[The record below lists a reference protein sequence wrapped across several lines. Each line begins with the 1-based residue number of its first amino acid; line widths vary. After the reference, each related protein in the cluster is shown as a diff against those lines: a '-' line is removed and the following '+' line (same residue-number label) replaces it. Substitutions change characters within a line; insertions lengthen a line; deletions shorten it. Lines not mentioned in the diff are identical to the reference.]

1 MSAASNKKMD
11 CEKPRNAASAGMQAS
26 VNSAVVSTP
35 TANTSSQL
43 AGDSS
48 YPLKPSFLTG
58 IDGIANTITGGIE
71 KAASAMD
78 ATTKRINNVDC
89 SDMLYEYIMSKL
101 PPFTA
106 TLINGASKG
115 LDKAANFAHGITSGA
130 SIGNLIR
137 KPDFV
142 KNVCTFIEMWG
153 GTIDGWLDVIVK
165 AAFALFNK
173 IDAARERLENATLDF
188 TEAVR
193 NCVLDVINAIQDKL
207 NGLLNFTMA
216 INWDDLGKYMAKCPC
231 LANVIAYLT
240 GCTEDADGNPTKGRP
255 WAIIACINEK
265 FSFLN
270 VDDLKFGLDTM
281 ITKYVKNF
289 INGLFNLIE
298 AWIVYVYDLV
308 IKPFRFLMKKYV
320 ELLTKKMNV
329 DKFIDTVGPF
339 ECFFVYTEEY
349 QNGKKYYGM
358 SAIDMIKTYKGWIGC
373 LEIACPN
380 LSEKIKNRT
389 KQMYKDLR
397 LEDKYWRRAMEAD
410 IYTCCLAT
418 ELDAPTAR
426 ESVLRQLYFENP
438 WDWLLSL
445 FKKAKNKDDNT
456 SEADAEAEE
465 YDVSRPFTFADL
477 HPSEGSSLGGS
488 IKDAINFTYSVETE
502 NEVMAGPKKISK
514 FEENTLKSI
523 VGSMSSQTDDNY
535 YVEHM
540 YQLVRFSNNYA
551 TSEAYIQ
558 YVSDKLDS
566 IESLSGNYSSSDN
579 GMNNS
584 SVRQPYY
591 VDNPTGYPTAD
602 GSVSTPAI
610 VATYTVPS
618 DFDQTRSEKISYFQ
632 FTPQA
637 SGETLANYYARMYQ
651 SAVRS

>member
-1 MSAASNKKMD
+1 MSDSSKKKMD
-11 CEKPRNAASAGMQAS
+11 CEKPRNAASDGMQSS
-26 VNSAVVSTP
+26 VDSAVVSTP
-35 TANTSSQL
+35 TASTSSQL
-43 AGDSS
+43 AGDSG
-48 YPLKPSFLTG
+48 YPLKPSVMTSV
-58 IDGIANTITGGIE
+58 DGLASTITGGIE
-71 KAASAMD
+71 KAASAID
-78 ATTKRINNVDC
+78 ASTKRINSLDC
-89 SDMLYEYIMSKL
+89 SDMLYDYIMDKL
-101 PPFTA
+101 PKSVKLLMSGVTA
-106 TLINGASKG
+106 GM
-115 LDKAANFAHGITSGA
+115 DKAASAMHGVTSGA
-130 SIGNLIR
+130 SIGKLIQ

-142 KNVCTFIEMWG
+142 KNVCTFVEMWG
-153 GTIDGWLDVIVK
+153 GTVDGWLDVIVK

-173 IDAARERLENATLDF
+173 IDAARERLEYATLDF

-193 NCVLDVINAIQDKL
+193 NCILDVINAIQDKL

-231 LANVIAYLT
+231 LANVIANLT
-240 GCTEDADGNPTKGRP
+240 GCTEDADGNSTKGRP

-270 VDDLKFGLDTM
+270 VTDLKFGLDTM

-298 AWIVYVYDLV
+298 AWIVYVYDLL
-308 IKPFRFLMKKYV
+308 IKPFRMLLKKYAQ
-320 ELLTKKMNV
+320 LLTKKMNV
-329 DKFIDTVGPF
+329 NKFIDMVGPF

-349 QNGKKYYGM
+349 DNGKKFYGM

-389 KQMYKDLR
+389 KQLYKDLR

-410 IYTCCLAT
+410 IYTCCLAM

-426 ESVLRQLYFENP
+426 ESVLRQLYLENP
-438 WDWLLSL
+438 WDWLLSQ
-445 FKKAKNKDDNT
+445 FRKAKNKDDNT
-456 SEADAEAEE
+456 SEAEAEADE
-465 YDVSRPFTFADL
+465 YDTNRPFTFSDL
-477 HPSEGSSLGGS
+477 HPSKTAPAADGIRDS
-488 IKDAINFTYSVETE
+488 INFTYAMETE

-523 VGSMSSQTDDNY
+523 VGSMSAQSDDNY

-551 TSEAYIQ
+551 TTEAYIQ
-558 YVSDKLDS
+558 YVSEKLDS
-566 IESLSGNYSSSDN
+566 IESLSGDYSSSN
-579 GMNNS
+579 TGMNES
-584 SVRQPYY
+584 SVRKPYY
-591 VDNPTGYPTAD
+591 ADNPTGYPTAD
-602 GSVSTPAI
+602 GSVKTPALVSTYS
-610 VATYTVPS
+610 VAS
-618 DFDQTRSEKISYFQ
+618 DFEQSRYEKISYYQ

-637 SGETLANYYARMYQ
+637 AGESLSSYYARMFQ